1 MIITPAAKG
10 RKYCL
15 VTSNR
20 NAYMKIPDAYV
31 DAPAFKEL
39 EWEREIRELMEDFLM
54 PQEKMEQIT
63 NEVKAISKENDK
75 NSLKYDRA
83 WNKFKAWLNAA

>member
-39 EWEREIRELMEDFLM
+39 E
-54 PQEKMEQIT
+54 
-63 NEVKAISKENDK
+63 
-75 NSLKYDRA
+75 
-83 WNKFKAWLNAA
+83 